1 MVFQPEAGMNERVIL
16 RSGGKVEPDSP
27 ESVKVA
33 QRRVMRDVVIVV
45 PNVTKMPNLLIRD
58 QGQCD
63 EDESFEGWQ
72 GSSTH
77 GLKIACGPGTWTSN
91 NVTNSGWLTDR
102 NRDGCATPGAVHRM
116 GKS

>member
-27 ESVKVA
+27 EPVKVA
-33 QRRVMRDVVIVV
+33 QGGVVRDVVIVV
-45 PNVTKMPNLLIRD
+45 PNITEMPDLLIRD
-58 QGQCD
+58 QGQRD
-63 EDESFEGWQ
+63 EGESFECWP

-91 NVTNSGWLTDR
+91 NDNW
-102 NRDGCATPGAVHRM
+102 TPAGL
-116 GKS
+116 